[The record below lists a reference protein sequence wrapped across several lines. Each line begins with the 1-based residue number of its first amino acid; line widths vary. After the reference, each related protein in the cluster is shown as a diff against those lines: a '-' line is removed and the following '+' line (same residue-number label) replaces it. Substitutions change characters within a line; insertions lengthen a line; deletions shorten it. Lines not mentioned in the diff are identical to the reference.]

1 VTVDNEYRFLR
12 KLYKDIILGYSY
24 IASQNIYIKHPY
36 EIDLGLIEDL
46 YIQHFN
52 EAKVRGLPDEKGKIE
67 ELCNADLWSEEKE
80 KKIAFNKKQIA
91 HLKDTLKKVF
101 IKSQTTSLNT
111 QIKQLEKELN
121 EINLEREGLLGITA
135 EKYAN
140 KRSNEMIIYRS
151 IFKDQDLKINLFS
164 ENDFEELDTKDLTV
178 YISMYNKIIENFNQK
193 NLKKIATLPFFLNNM
208 FLTEDDIFIFYGKPI
223 IQLSTFQLE
232 IFSNARVY
240 KNVLSK
246 GASPSEE
253 YYDDLDQLL
262 DWYELNRNINSASDV
277 KHKSKE
283 KDGATYI
290 GASKDEIKNINQFS
304 KDDEIVDLGK
314 EAQKKGG
321 ELSMQD
327 MLKLHGL

>member
-1 VTVDNEYRFLR
+1 MTVDNEYRFLR

-24 IASQNIYIKHPY
+24 IPSQSIYIKHPY

-52 EAKVRGLPDEKGKIE
+52 EAKVRGLLDEKGKIK
-67 ELCNADLWSEEKE
+67 ELCDADLWSEDKE
-80 KKIAFNKKQIA
+80 KKIAFNRKQIA

-111 QIKQLEKELN
+111 QIKELEKELN
-121 EINLEREGLLGITA
+121 EINSEREGLLGITA

-151 IFKDQDLKINLFS
+151 IFKDQDLKINLFT

-178 YISMYNKIIENFNQK
+178 YITIYNKVIENFNQR

-223 IQLSTFQLE
+223 IELSTFQLE

-262 DWYELNRNINSASDV
+262 DWYELNRNITSASEV
-277 KHKSKE
+277 MHKSKDT
-283 KDGATYI
+283 DGATYI
-290 GASKDEIKNINQFS
+290 GASKDEIKNVNQFS
-304 KDDEIVDLGK
+304 KDDEIIDISK
-314 EAQKKGG
+314 EAEKKGG
-321 ELSMQD
+321 ELSMND
-327 MLKLHGL
+327 ILKLHGL